1 MPGSLVALAV
11 LSLDTLDVSGNHAAN
26 VMQNI
31 NKVRLDAEG
40 RRMADEPPPAARG
53 SGGRERG
60 GSPSARRLLGGSV
73 EDEEPVGGG
82 GGGGGGGAFLRQAQR
97 FGKIDGGQFAGGD
110 LLLSRLLSEL
120 LPGVFEDKEAIAELR
135 KHVGEGCHLDG
146 YMLVNKVAGNFHFAL
161 QKADHHVLMTV
172 FRKRESIN
180 ARHRGRKRLPG
191 LCPSTAPR

>member
-97 FGKIDGGQFAGGD
+97 FGKINGGQFAGGD